1 MQDLLLSCNFNMLI
15 RRICQINDG
24 CKGITGTILQYK
36 IDPKKQNHK
45 VTGRVVI
52 MMMIIMMYL
61 TTEILSYFKVKCQS
75 KRVFTMLSLAAPF
88 L

>member
-24 CKGITGTILQYK
+24 CKGIAGTILQYK

-52 MMMIIMMYL
+52 MMMYL
-61 TTEILSYFKVKCQS
+61 TAGFYLIS
-75 KRVFTMLSLAAPF
+75 K
-88 L
+88 

>member
-15 RRICQINDG
+15 RRICQINDDG
-24 CKGITGTILQYK
+24 CKGIAGTILQYK

-52 MMMIIMMYL
+52 MMIYL
-61 TTEILSYFKVKCQS
+61 TTEILSYSKVKCQS